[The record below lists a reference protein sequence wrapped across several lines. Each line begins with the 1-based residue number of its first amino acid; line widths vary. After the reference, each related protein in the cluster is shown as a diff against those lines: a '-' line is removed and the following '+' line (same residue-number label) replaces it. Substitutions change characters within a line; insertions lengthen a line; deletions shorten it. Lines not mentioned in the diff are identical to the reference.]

1 MNRPANQLVSN
12 YFVSVVVPLRN
23 DGDLVAGFVD
33 ELVDIVRGRY
43 QNYEIVLVDDGSTDE
58 TAISMTAILARH
70 ECMRYLRLSRSFGT
84 EVAILAGLDTVIG
97 DVVVI
102 LRPEEDPVAMVP
114 DFVEKARVVNGI
126 VFGLRTKPLRETWS
140 YTIGRR
146 LFTRLVRNLLG
157 IELPER
163 VTLFMALTRQTL
175 NAVNQ
180 IKDKSRALRIFSS
193 FVGFSH
199 YFLEYAPIERRPAP
213 RAKSV
218 RDAAGRAVSLIV
230 TNSTRPLRIVSLLG
244 MFMSVLNLLYI
255 GYVFAVYAFKP
266 HVAEGWITTSLQ
278 QAVMFLFLFLILA
291 ILCEYVG
298 RLLEEVRDR
307 PLYFVA
313 QERTSSVMIRDED
326 RRNVVV
332 EST

>member
-1 MNRPANQLVSN
+1 MSIISN

-23 DGDLVAGFVD
+23 DGDLVPGFVD
-33 ELVDIVRGRY
+33 ELVSVVRSRY
-43 QNYEIVLVDDGSTDE
+43 QNYEIVLVDDGSTDS
-58 TAISMTAILARH
+58 TALALTPILARH
-70 ECMRYLRLSRSFGT
+70 ECLRYLRLSRSFGT
-84 EVAILAGLDTVIG
+84 EIAILAGLDTVIG

-102 LRPEEDPVAMVP
+102 LRPDVDPVAMLPV
-114 DFVEKARVVNGI
+114 FVEKARAVDGI
-126 VFGLRTKPLRETWS
+126 VFGLRTKPLRES
-140 YTIGRR
+140 LLYSIGRR
-146 LFTRLVRNLLG
+146 GFTRIVRSLLG
-157 IELPER
+157 IDLPER
-163 VTLFMALTRQTL
+163 VTLYMALTRQTL

-199 YFLEYAPIERRPAP
+199 HFLEYEPTERRAEP
-213 RAKSV
+213 RAKSL
-218 RDAAGRAVSLIV
+218 RDAAGRALSLIV
-230 TNSTRPLRIVSLLG
+230 TNSTRPLRIVSVLG
-244 MFMSVLNLLYI
+244 VFMSAMNLIYI
-255 GYVFAVYAFKP
+255 GYVCAIAAFKP

-278 QAVMFLFLFLILA
+278 HAVMFLFLFLILA
-291 ILCEYVG
+291 VLCEYVG

-332 EST
+332 ESL

>member
-1 MNRPANQLVSN
+1 MSLISN
-12 YFVSVVVPLRN
+12 YFVSVVVPLRT

-33 ELVDIVRGRY
+33 ELVDTVRARY

-58 TAISMTAILARH
+58 TSNVVTGILARH
-70 ECMRYLRLSRSFGT
+70 ECLRYLRLSRAFGN
-84 EVAILAGLDTVIG
+84 EIAILAGLDTVIG

-102 LRPEEDPVAMVP
+102 LRPEEDPVGMLPA
-114 DFVEKARVVNGI
+114 FVEKARAVNGI
-126 VFGLRTKPLRETWS
+126 VFGLRTKPLRES
-140 YTIGRR
+140 FLYTIGRR
-146 LFTRLVRNLLG
+146 MFTRIVRGLLG
-157 IELPER
+157 IDLPER

-199 YFLEYAPIERRPAP
+199 HFLEYEPIERRPAP
-213 RAKSV
+213 REKSL

-230 TNSTRPLRIVSLLG
+230 TNSTRPLRIVSVLG
-244 MFMSVLNLLYI
+244 VLMSLANFFYI

-278 QAVMFLFLFLILA
+278 QAVMFLFLFLIIA
-291 ILCEYVG
+291 VLCEYVG

-332 EST
+332 ESA